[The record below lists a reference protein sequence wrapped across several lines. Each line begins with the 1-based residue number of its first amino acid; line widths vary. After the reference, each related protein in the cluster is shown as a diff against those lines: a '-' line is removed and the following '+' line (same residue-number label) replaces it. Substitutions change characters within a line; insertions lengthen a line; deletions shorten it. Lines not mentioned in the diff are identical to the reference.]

1 MEKKLNALLV
11 ELNKVVFEFGD
22 FEAYNAEMR
31 EELED
36 EWINS
41 EDVDSIMWFF
51 ENMFLDEVDFAIMEN
66 FKANIKVDKFH
77 KVMVHYDEIMKHVL
91 KLGKEYN

>member
-22 FEAYNAEMR
+22 FEAYNDEMR
-31 EELED
+31 NALND
-36 EWINS
+36 EWINGA
-41 EDVDSIMWFF
+41 DVDYIMWFF
-51 ENMFLDEVDFAIMEN
+51 ENMFFDEVDFAIRES
-66 FKANIKVDKFH
+66 FKANIKEDKFH

-91 KLGKEYN
+91 KIGKEYK